1 MSNTSRIAFGIG
13 MIIIITLIIYMLM
26 LSTKTNDYNSEI
38 LGQRT
43 TKDVWLSNDFESPFV
58 KTNTPFQRLNYFPAN
73 KEYVITARFVKN
85 NNADS
90 VNLITNLGEA
100 RTYRIYGTASFRV
113 NEHDCSLQLLYV
125 TSGEEL
131 FIPFIDSTSGN
142 STYGAGR
149 YLEAAIPSGDEIIL
163 DFNTAYNPYCAY
175 VDGFSCPFPPK
186 SNILKVAI
194 EAGEKTYH

>member
-73 KEYVITARFVKN
+73 KE
-85 NNADS
+85 
-90 VNLITNLGEA
+90 
-100 RTYRIYGTASFRV
+100 
-113 NEHDCSLQLLYV
+113 
-125 TSGEEL
+125 
-131 FIPFIDSTSGN
+131 
-142 STYGAGR
+142 
-149 YLEAAIPSGDEIIL
+149 
-163 DFNTAYNPYCAY
+163 
-175 VDGFSCPFPPK
+175 
-186 SNILKVAI
+186 
-194 EAGEKTYH
+194 